1 MCDPPTRH
9 ATHCMWYINFV
20 PSFTV
25 LKHLLLTI
33 LPTVWSTHLY
43 PTSMSSLGYL
53 ACFVWHS
60 LMSTCCVVSGIQSW
74 ATAMLGYLANPVHC
88 VSSCTCPVMSTQC
101 LLNLASPVHSVCSLT
116 WSVLC
121 TLCVYMY
128 PASPVHSVCSISY
141 LVLCTMC
148 VPLVTQ
154 SCAFCVFLY
163 LSSVYAMRV
172 CSNIWPVL

>member
-1 MCDPPTRH
+1 
-9 ATHCMWYINFV
+9 
-20 PSFTV
+20 
-25 LKHLLLTI
+25 
-33 LPTVWSTHLY
+33 
-43 PTSMSSLGYL
+43 
-53 ACFVWHS
+53 
-60 LMSTCCVVSGIQSW
+60 
-74 ATAMLGYLANPVHC
+74 MLGYLASPVHC
-88 VSSCTCPVMSTQC
+88 VCSCTCPVMSTQC

-128 PASPVHSVCSISY
+128 PASLVHSVCSISY

-163 LSSVYAMRV
+163 LSSVYAMCV
-172 CSNIWPVL
+172 CSNIWPFLCTDCVCSYICSIFVHSVGYWTWLVFVHLLCVLGHGQSCELCVCLDMASPEPSVSCYFWPVLC